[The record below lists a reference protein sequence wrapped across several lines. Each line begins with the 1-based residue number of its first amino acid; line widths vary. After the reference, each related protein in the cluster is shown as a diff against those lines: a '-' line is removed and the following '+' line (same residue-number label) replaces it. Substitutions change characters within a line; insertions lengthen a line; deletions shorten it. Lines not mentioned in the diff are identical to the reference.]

1 MKSVFIFDVLFPA
14 HRFLLDRRIL
24 PIAATLVM
32 TILAGVGLARAQQTP
47 NLEVLPAN
55 PLPAGVEEPSLLPG
69 EEIVLTP
76 QLPATAGGTGV
87 RRGKLLPYKLR
98 LEPAEIEPVLPPVAP
113 GFADTGTLESALR
126 VQVKRFRFEGNTVFS
141 DRELEKL
148 VARFAG
154 REITGAELEEAR
166 QAITVHYVERGF
178 INSGATLPDQDLKD
192 GIIVF
197 KIVEG
202 RLTDIEMSGNWWF
215 RAWWLRHEMRR
226 SAGTPLNFNR
236 MKERLQLLRENP
248 NIRQINAE
256 LMPGVKPGESML
268 KVSVQENQPF
278 RLSLD
283 FSNRRPPSVGAEI
296 LEVNASVLNLTG
308 HNDPISLR
316 YGILHTTSE
325 TVESWEASG
334 DENIEG
340 SYRIPISPW
349 HTTLEFHASRN
360 DAAIVEEQFQPLDI
374 TSESEQY
381 GVTLRQPLYE
391 SLTNE
396 FAVSVT
402 ADKRKSSSFLLGRPF
417 TLSAGAVDG
426 ETEVF
431 VLRLALEF
439 VNRSQKHVLAV
450 RSTFNLGINEFGAT
464 RHANGL
470 GGGIG
475 STDGVRKLPDGQ
487 FFSWLGQAQYVRR
500 LFETENLA
508 VVRINAQFANDPLL
522 SLEQYSLGGAQSV
535 RGYRENQILR
545 DNGVFGSLEV
555 RVPVWKNKL
564 KEPILTFAPFFDF
577 GAGWDR
583 KEYIGAKPKGGGD
596 DRLEILSSVGAGVI
610 FTPTKRVS
618 AQLYWGYA
626 LNQGNTVKSGDN
638 AQDYGLHFSVS
649 ISAF

>member
-1 MKSVFIFDVLFPA
+1 
-14 HRFLLDRRIL
+14 
-24 PIAATLVM
+24 M
-32 TILAGVGLARAQQTP
+32 TSAQQTP
-47 NLEVLPAN
+47 NQEVVLPVN
-55 PLPAGVEEPSLLPG
+55 PLSTGVEEPSLLPG

-76 QLPATAGGTGV
+76 QLPLPTEETGG
-87 RRGKLLPYKLR
+87 RRGALPHYKLK
-98 LEPAEIEPVLPPVAP
+98 LEPAEIEPVLPTVAS
-113 GFADTGTLESALR
+113 GFADTGTLASALR

-141 DRELEKL
+141 DRELAKL
-148 VARFAG
+148 VERFAG

-178 INSGATLPDQDLKD
+178 INSGATLPDQDLQG
-192 GIIVF
+192 GIVVF

-202 RLTDIEMSGNWWF
+202 RLTDIELSGNRWF
-215 RAWWLRHEMRR
+215 RGWWLRHEMRR
-226 SAGTPLNFNR
+226 SAGTPLNFTR

-268 KVSVQENQPF
+268 KVTVEENQPF

-296 LEVNASVLNLTG
+296 LEVNASVLNLSG
-308 HNDPISLR
+308 HDDPISLR

-325 TVESWEASG
+325 TLDRWEESG
-334 DENIEG
+334 LDNIEG

-360 DAAIVEEQFQPLDI
+360 DAAIIEEQFRPLDI

-381 GVTLRQPLYE
+381 GATLRQPVYE

-396 FAVSVT
+396 FAVSFT
-402 ADKRKSSSFLLGRPF
+402 ADKRKSSSFLLRRPF
-417 TLSAGAVDG
+417 SLSPGAIEG

-431 VLRLALEF
+431 VLRLAFEY
-439 VNRSQKHVLAV
+439 VNRSQQHVLAL
-450 RSTFNLGINEFGAT
+450 RTAFNLGLNEFGAT
-464 RHANGL
+464 RHAGGL
-470 GGGIG
+470 GSGIG

-500 LFETENLA
+500 LFDTDRLA
-508 VVRINAQFANDPLL
+508 VVRVNAQLANDPLL
-522 SLEQYSLGGAQSV
+522 SLEQYSVGGVQSV

-555 RVPVWKNKL
+555 RLPVWRNKA
-564 KEPILTFAPFFDF
+564 KAPILAFAPFFDF
-577 GAGWDR
+577 GVGWDR
-583 KEYIGAKPKGGGD
+583 AEYVGAKPRRGTD

-610 FTPTKRVS
+610 FTPWKRVN

>member
-1 MKSVFIFDVLFPA
+1 MFARTHRVFPRRKIPSLTA
-14 HRFLLDRRIL
+14 FLAL
-24 PIAATLVM
+24 A
-32 TILAGVGLARAQQTP
+32 ILAGARLAPAQQTP
-47 NLEVLPAN
+47 NQEALPAN

-69 EEIVLTP
+69 EEIMLVPLLPQTELTP
-76 QLPATAGGTGV
+76 GPGGKRGPLP
-87 RRGKLLPYKLR
+87 PYKLK
-98 LEPAEIEPVLPPVAP
+98 LEPATIEPVLPPLAP
-113 GFADTGTLESALR
+113 GFADTGTLASALR

-141 DRELEKL
+141 DRELTKL
-148 VARFAG
+148 VARFSG

-178 INSGATLPDQDLKD
+178 ITSGATLPDQDLKD
-192 GIIVF
+192 GIIIF

-202 RLTDIEMSGNWWF
+202 RLTEIELSGNWWY
-215 RAWWLRHEMRR
+215 RAWWLRHEMWR
-226 SAGTPLNFNR
+226 SASRPLNFNR
-236 MKERLQLLRENP
+236 MKERMQLLRENP

-296 LEVNASVLNLTG
+296 LEVNATVLNLSG
-308 HNDPISLR
+308 HDDPISLR

-325 TVESWEASG
+325 TLDRWEASG

-349 HTTLEFHASRN
+349 HTTLEFHASKN

-374 TSESEQY
+374 TSKSEQY
-381 GVTLRQPLYE
+381 GATLRQPFYE

-396 FAVSVT
+396 VAVSVT
-402 ADKRKSSSFLLGRPF
+402 ADKRKSNSFLLSRPF
-417 TLSAGAVDG
+417 TLSPGAVDG

-431 VLRLALEF
+431 VIRFALEY
-439 VNRSQKHVLAV
+439 VNRSQKHVLSL

-464 RHANGL
+464 RHADGL

-487 FFSWLGQAQYVRR
+487 FFSWLGQAQYMRKI
-500 LFETENLA
+500 FETDNLA
-508 VVRINAQFANDPLL
+508 VVRVNAQLANDPLL
-522 SLEQYSLGGAQSV
+522 SLEQYSLGGVQSA

-555 RVPVWKNKL
+555 RVPVWKNKDKA
-564 KEPILTFAPFFDF
+564 KEPIVTLAPFFDF
-577 GAGWDR
+577 GVGWDR
-583 KEYIGAKPKGGGD
+583 TEYIGAKPKGGGD

-610 FTPTKRVS
+610 FKPWKRVN
-618 AQLYWGYA
+618 AQLYWGYP
-626 LNQGNTVKSGDN
+626 LNRGNTVKSGDN
-638 AQDYGLHFSVS
+638 LQDYGLHFSVS

>member
-1 MKSVFIFDVLFPA
+1 MKSDWLRNVFARA
-14 HRFLLDRRIL
+14 HRLLHAKRIPPL
-24 PIAATLVM
+24 AASFALAIIASV
-32 TILAGVGLARAQQTP
+32 LAAHAQQTP
-47 NLEVLPAN
+47 NQEALPAN
-55 PLPAGVEEPSLLPG
+55 PLPAGIEEPSLLPG
-69 EEIVLTP
+69 EEITLTP
-76 QLPATAGGTGV
+76 QTPLTGTGGK
-87 RRGKLLPYKLR
+87 RGALPHFKLK
-98 LEPAEIEPVLPPVAP
+98 LEPAEIEPVLPPLAP
-113 GFADTGTLESALR
+113 GFADTGTLASALR

-141 DRELEKL
+141 DRELAKL
-148 VARFAG
+148 VARFSG
-154 REITGAELEEAR
+154 REISGAELEEAR
-166 QAITVHYVERGF
+166 QAITVHYVERGY

-202 RLTDIEMSGNWWF
+202 RLTDIELSGNWWY
-215 RAWWLRHEMRR
+215 RAWWLRQEMRR
-226 SAGTPLNFNR
+226 SAGKPLNFNR

-296 LEVNASVLNLTG
+296 LEVNASVLNLSG
-308 HNDPISLR
+308 HDDPISLR

-325 TVESWEASG
+325 TLDRWEASG

-374 TSESEQY
+374 TSKSEQY
-381 GVTLRQPLYE
+381 GLTLRQPLYE
-391 SLTNE
+391 TLTND
-396 FAVSVT
+396 FAVAVT
-402 ADKRKSSSFLLGRPF
+402 ADKRKSNSFLLGRPF
-417 TLSAGAVDG
+417 TLSPGAVDG

-431 VLRLALEF
+431 VIRFAFEI
-439 VNRSQKHVLAV
+439 VNRSQKHVLSL

-464 RHANGL
+464 RRADGL

-487 FFSWLGQAQYVRR
+487 FFSWLGQAQYVRQ
-500 LFETENLA
+500 LFGTDNLA
-508 VVRINAQFANDPLL
+508 IVRVNAQLANDPLL
-522 SLEQYSLGGAQSV
+522 SLEQYSIGGMESV

-545 DNGVFGSLEV
+545 DNGVFGSLAV
-555 RVPVWKNKL
+555 RVPVWRNKA
-564 KEPILTFAPFFDF
+564 KSPIVTLEPFFDF
-577 GAGWDR
+577 GVGWDR
-583 KEYIGAKPKGGGD
+583 TEYVGAKPRGGRD

-610 FTPTKRVS
+610 FTPVKRVS
-618 AQLYWGYA
+618 AKLYWGYA

-638 AQDYGLHFSVS
+638 VQDYGLHFSVS